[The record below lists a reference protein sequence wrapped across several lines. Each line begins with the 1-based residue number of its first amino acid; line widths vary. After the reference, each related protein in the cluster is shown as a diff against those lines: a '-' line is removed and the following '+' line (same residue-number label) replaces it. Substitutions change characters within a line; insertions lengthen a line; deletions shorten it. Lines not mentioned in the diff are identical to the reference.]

1 MSTSAPGAKRS
12 TKCGR
17 CWAAQNMGAQS
28 VGAAGQYKV
37 WEHKV
42 WALLGSTKC
51 GGTKSVGT
59 KCGRRWAAKKRCRAT
74 HHRSSL
80 QVCPRPRVCTQVEMP
95 ALGLLWSTF
104 RCEEQMNT
112 DVCLWATMDLN
123 GGASISKERSYIKGA
138 VHRWKHAFLT
148 S

>member
-74 HHRSSL
+74 HHQLISSL
-80 QVCPRPRVCTQVEMP
+80 SETLCLHSSRD
-95 ALGLLWSTF
+95 ASLLWSTF

-112 DVCLWATMDLN
+112 DVCLWAMMDLN
-123 GGASISKERSYIKGA
+123 RGASISKERSYIKGA